1 MPSSPNKTQK
11 RFRCRK
17 GHRQVPPKSRN
28 CVRVDGGRVYYV
40 KSRNDGADGDASTLS
55 DAVNNVYS
63 YERKN
68 GWSKTDIK
76 AEFMESGG
84 EVFGY
89 RRTTAPKKS
98 PSRKSLSDRK
108 QMLENWFKPAKN

>member
-1 MPSSPNKTQK
+1 
-11 RFRCRK
+11 
-17 GHRQVPPKSRN
+17 
-28 CVRVDGGRVYYV
+28 VRVGEGRIYYV

-55 DAVNNVYS
+55 DAVDNVYS

-89 RRTTAPKKS
+89 RRATAPKKLA
-98 PSRKSLSDRK
+98 SRKSLLSRK
-108 QMLENWFKPAKN
+108 QMLENWGK